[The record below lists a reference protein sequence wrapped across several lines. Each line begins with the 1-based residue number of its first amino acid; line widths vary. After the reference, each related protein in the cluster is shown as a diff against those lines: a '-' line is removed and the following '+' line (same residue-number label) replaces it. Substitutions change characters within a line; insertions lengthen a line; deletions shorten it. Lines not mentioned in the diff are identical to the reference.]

1 MVKRIVAAAVLSAM
15 CAASAAV
22 IDGSYRIVVP
32 KKRPLGVQNALEQAG
47 KELVSALKEGA
58 GLDVEVVWSSDF
70 KGAMR
75 KSPAIFLGADAAEK
89 AGVMP
94 ADLKG
99 FGNVIAEKGGNL
111 YLFGRDVQ
119 RFPKEKNPP
128 WKKCVLP
135 TVKAVTRDRKSVV

>member
-1 MVKRIVAAAVLSAM
+1 MFMAFQGSAYLDSAFLRAIRITAAPTISRPPTT
-15 CAASAAV
+15 
-22 IDGSYRIVVP
+22 YRIVVP

-47 KELVSALKEGA
+47 KELASALKEGA

-75 KSPAIFLGADAAEK
+75 KSPVIFLGAGAAEK

-99 FGNVIAEKGGNL
+99 FENVIAEKGGNV

-119 RFPKEKNPP
+119 RLPKE
-128 WKKCVLP
+128 
-135 TVKAVTRDRKSVV
+135 